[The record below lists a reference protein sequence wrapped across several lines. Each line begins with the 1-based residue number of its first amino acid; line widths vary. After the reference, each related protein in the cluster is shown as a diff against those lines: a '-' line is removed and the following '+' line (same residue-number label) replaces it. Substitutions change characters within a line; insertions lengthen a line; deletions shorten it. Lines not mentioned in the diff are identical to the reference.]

1 MSESQGIDQSTVA
14 NRESTPDA
22 HRELP
27 PGPNFQSLF
36 ESLPGLYLVLDPEL
50 TIVAVTDNYLR
61 ATMTVREEILG
72 KGLFEVFPDNPDD
85 PQATGVGNLSAS
97 LDRVRRELVPDTMAV
112 QKYDIRRPE
121 SEGGGFEVR
130 YWSPRNS
137 PVLRADGSLA
147 YIIHRAEDVTEFVRL
162 KELETEQQEI
172 TAELRQRT
180 AEMEFEV
187 LQRGKELQETN
198 RQLREA
204 SAAKSEFLSRM
215 SHELRTP
222 LNAILGFAQV
232 LETSLEDGDA
242 QQSVQQILKGGRHLL
257 NLIDEVLDIARID
270 SGKLAVSVEA
280 VSVAEVVRE
289 TIALIS
295 PLAQRR
301 GITLEDGMGSEYR
314 AHVRAD
320 RQRLKQVLL
329 NLASNA
335 VKYNHEGG
343 NVTFSSQSRDEG
355 TLEIRV
361 ADAGPGIAPEH
372 LDRLFEPFDRLGA
385 EQMEV
390 EGTGIGLSLSKSLVE
405 LMGGEIHVETTLG
418 EGTTFA
424 VTLTSVEGPHHSLER
439 TLRNARPEQRT
450 VSDRGATILYIED
463 NPSNIKL
470 IERVLMDRPFTL
482 ITAMQGELGLELARE
497 HHPDLVLLD
506 LHLPGMPGEAVLEQL
521 RQDPSTAEIPAI
533 VLSADATPR
542 GIERILTAG
551 ATGYLTK
558 PLDINELVRLIDE
571 TLERSRH
578 ATN

>member
-1 MSESQGIDQSTVA
+1 
-14 NRESTPDA
+14 
-22 HRELP
+22 LP

-36 ESLPGLYLVLDPEL
+36 ESAPGLYLVLDSEL
-50 TIVAVTDNYLR
+50 TIVAVTDSYLR

-72 KGLFEVFPDNPDD
+72 RGLFEVFPDNPDD

-97 LDRVRRELVPDTMAV
+97 LHRVRNELVPDTMAV

-137 PVLRADGSLA
+137 PVLREDGSLA
-147 YIIHRAEDVTEFVRL
+147 YIIHRVEDVTEFVRL

-232 LETSLEDGDA
+232 LEAHLDDEDH
-242 QQSVQQILKGGRHLL
+242 QESIQQILKGGRHLL
-257 NLIDEVLDIARID
+257 NLIDEVLDLARID
-270 SGKLAVSVEA
+270 SGKLAISIEA
-280 VSVAEVVRE
+280 VSVADVVGE
-289 TIALIS
+289 TIALIA
-295 PLAQRR
+295 PLAERR
-301 GITLEDGMGSEYR
+301 GIVLEDRIGTEHGE
-314 AHVRAD
+314 HVQAD

-343 NVTFSSQSRDEG
+343 TVRFSAASRDAG
-355 TLEIRV
+355 KLEIRV
-361 ADAGPGIAPEH
+361 ADTGQGIAPEH
-372 LDRLFEPFDRLGA
+372 LGRLFDPFDRLGA
-385 EQMEV
+385 ELMEV

-405 LMGGEIHVETTLG
+405 LMGGEIHVESTLR

-424 VTLTSVEGPHHSLER
+424 VTLTTSDAPHQSLEQ
-439 TLRNARPEQRT
+439 TSRNPRPERT
-450 VSDRGATILYIED
+450 ASDRAATILYIED
-463 NPSNIKL
+463 KPSNIKL
-470 IERVLMDRPFTL
+470 IERVLIDRPFTL
-482 ITAMQGELGLELARE
+482 MTAMQGELGLELARE
-497 HHPDLVLLD
+497 HCPDLVLLD

-521 RQDPSTAEIPAI
+521 REDPSTAGIPAI

-542 GIERILTAG
+542 GIERVLAAG

-558 PLDINELVRLIDE
+558 PLDITELLHLIDE
-571 TLERSRH
+571 TLERGRH
-578 ATN
+578 STA